1 MEQTKEK
8 ETTSTQERR
17 TAHVIHYNIS
27 YILQGAEH
35 GTDGA
40 IVLLH
45 DIVSGAFVW
54 RNILPQLAS
63 TNRAVYAIDML
74 GYGLSDH
81 PWQAD
86 TSIWGHADYL
96 AMLFNQLNLTNII
109 LVGHGIGGGVAQVL
123 ATRLSVPRIAALV
136 LIDSI
141 CYERTIAE
149 NWPLPD
155 MHKRQDPDAPKQTH
169 VEDLIHD
176 LRATLPDGVNI
187 TSQFKARQFEDV
199 INDYVEPWNSE
210 LGKEVLFQHIRLLYP
225 NYCNSVASDLKVLGR
240 PALIIWAEHDQQM
253 PLKYAQRLH
262 RDIAGSRLVV
272 IPGAGHLVLF
282 DAPDAVASALTD
294 FVGSLASA
302 RQ

>member
-1 MEQTKEK
+1 MEQTKE
-8 ETTSTQERR
+8 TTSAQERR

-45 DIVSGAFVW
+45 DIVSGAFAW
-54 RNILPQLAS
+54 RNILPQLAG
-63 TNRAVYAIDML
+63 TKRAVYDIDML

-109 LVGHGIGGGVAQVL
+109 LVGHGIGGGVAQIL
-123 ATRLSVPRIAALV
+123 ATRLSVQRVAALV

-155 MHKRQDPDAPKQTH
+155 MRKRQDPDAPKQTH
-169 VEDLIHD
+169 VEDMIHD
-176 LRATLPDGVNI
+176 LRATLPDGVLH
-187 TSQFKARQFEDV
+187 TRQFDDV

-210 LGKEVLFQHIRLLYP
+210 LGKEVLFQHIRLLLP
-225 NYCNSVASDLKVLGR
+225 NYSNSVASDLKVLGR
-240 PALIIWAEHDQQM
+240 PAFIIWAEHDQQM

-262 RDIAGSRLVV
+262 HDIPGSRLVI
-272 IPGAGHLVLF
+272 IPDAGHMVLF

-294 FVGSLASA
+294 FVGSLVSA

>member
-8 ETTSTQERR
+8 ETTSAQERR

-27 YILQGAEH
+27 YILQGAEY
-35 GTDGA
+35 GTDSP

-45 DIVSGAFVW
+45 NIVSGAFVW

-109 LVGHGIGGGVAQVL
+109 LVGHGIGGGVAQIL
-123 ATRLSVPRIAALV
+123 ATRLSVHRVAALV

-155 MHKRQDPDAPKQTH
+155 MRKRQDPDAPKKTH
-169 VEDLIHD
+169 VEDMIHD
-176 LRATLPDGVNI
+176 LRATLPDGVQN
-187 TSQFKARQFEDV
+187 TRQFEDV

-225 NYCNSVASDLKVLGR
+225 NYSNSVASDLKVLGR
-240 PALIIWAEHDQQM
+240 PALIIWAEHDRQM

-262 RDIAGSRLVV
+262 RDIPGSRLVI
-272 IPGAGHLVLF
+272 IPDAGHMVLF

-294 FVGSLASA
+294 FVASL
-302 RQ
+302 

>member
-1 MEQTKEK
+1 LEQTKEK
-8 ETTSTQERR
+8 ETTSAQERR

-35 GTDGA
+35 GTDGP

-45 DIVSGAFVW
+45 NIISGAFAW

-109 LVGHGIGGGVAQVL
+109 LVGHGIGGGVAQIL
-123 ATRLSVPRIAALV
+123 ATRLSVQRVAALV

-155 MHKRQDPDAPKQTH
+155 MRKRQDPDAPKQTH
-169 VEDLIHD
+169 VEDMIHD
-176 LRATLPDGVNI
+176 LRATLPDGVQN
-187 TSQFKARQFEDV
+187 TRQFEDV

-210 LGKEVLFQHIRLLYP
+210 LGKEVLFQHIRLLLP
-225 NYCNSVASDLKVLGR
+225 NYSNSVASDLKVLGR

-262 RDIAGSRLVV
+262 RDIPGSRLVI
-272 IPGAGHLVLF
+272 IPDAGHMVLF
-282 DAPDAVASALTD
+282 DAPDAVASALAD